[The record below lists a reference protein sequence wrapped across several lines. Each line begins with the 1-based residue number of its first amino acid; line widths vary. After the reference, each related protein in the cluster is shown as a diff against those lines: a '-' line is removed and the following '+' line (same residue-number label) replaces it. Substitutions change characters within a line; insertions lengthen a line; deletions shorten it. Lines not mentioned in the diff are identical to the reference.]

1 MSRIPEMDRVWR
13 EMKPSESVVDK
24 TLISFALVTT
34 DHKNE
39 GGEEKTKRNRV
50 GKISATPGKTKHKEE
65 NEKRREGEA
74 GMLQFSLD

>member
-1 MSRIPEMDRVWR
+1 
-13 EMKPSESVVDK
+13 MKLSESLVDK

-65 NEKRREGEA
+65 KEKRREGEA